1 VAQDKWDK
9 EVKEKKEVV
18 TEENVAD
25 VVSMMSGVPVTK
37 VGKNEMDKLANMDN
51 LLNGKVIGQED
62 AVKKSG
68 ESHPKK

>member
-1 VAQDKWDK
+1 MGQRS
-9 EVKEKKEVV
+9 EGEKRSGNQ
-18 TEENVAD
+18 ENVAE

-62 AVKKSG
+62 AVKKW
-68 ESHPKK
+68 